1 MALKKTVV
9 TPQGFSADG
18 AYHRVS
24 FVRLDGKTKIVFVV
38 SSCKDASS
46 SAFEE
51 RSFEAAYSLDGNNPI
66 KQAYEH
72 LKTTEMFAGAEDC

>member
-9 TPQGFSADG
+9 TPQGFEAKD

-24 FVRLDGKTKIVFVV
+24 FVRLDGKTKIIFIV

-46 SAFEE
+46 VAFEE
-51 RSFEAAYSLDGNNPI
+51 RSFDADYDLDGGNPI

-72 LKTTEMFAGAEDC
+72 LKTTTNFADAEDC

>member
-9 TPQGFSADG
+9 TPQGFEAKD

-24 FVRLDGKTKIVFVV
+24 FVRLDGKTKIVFIV

-46 SAFEE
+46 DAFEE
-51 RSFEAAYSLDGNNPI
+51 RSFESAYDMNGSNPI
-66 KQAYEH
+66 QQAYEH
-72 LKTTEMFAGAEDC
+72 LKTTDNFADAEDC